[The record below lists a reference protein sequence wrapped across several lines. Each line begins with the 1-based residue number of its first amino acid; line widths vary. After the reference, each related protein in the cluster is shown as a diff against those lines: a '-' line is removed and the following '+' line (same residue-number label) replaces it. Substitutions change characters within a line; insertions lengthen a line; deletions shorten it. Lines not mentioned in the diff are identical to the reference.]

1 MLVTKRDNRTEPVQF
16 DKITNRIKKL
26 IKSNESNILD
36 PILVAQKVV
45 ASLYSGI
52 TTEELDIESASICM
66 NLTTLNPLYSYL
78 GARIL
83 VSNLHKKTLNDFS
96 SKIEK
101 LYNTTNNINK
111 KLYEYV
117 MANKE
122 AINNMINYNNDYYYD
137 FFGFKTLEKA
147 YLLKVNKQII
157 ERPQDMLMRVAITLQ
172 KGNLDLIKK
181 TYNMMAE
188 GYYTHASPTL
198 FNSMTNT
205 MQLSSCFLLNTKD
218 DLNEI
223 AKTWNSCAQI
233 SKWAGGIGLSVTNIR
248 GKNSLIKGTG
258 GQSNGL
264 VPFLK
269 VFDNIARWIDQ
280 GGKRP
285 GSIAIYLEPSHPDIY
300 EFLDLRKNFGADTD
314 RARDLFLALWIPDLF
329 MKQVDKDGSW
339 YLMSSD
345 ECPDLDKV
353 YGDEYEKLYY
363 KYVNENKYR
372 KEIKARDLW
381 IAIIQSQIET
391 GMPYISF
398 KDNVNKRSNQKNL
411 GVIRNSNLCVHGD
424 TQILTSNGYKVIKTL
439 ENIEVE
445 VWNGFEWS
453 KVTVKKTGTNKDL
466 IRVNLSNGAYLDCTP
481 EHKFYTKEKY
491 NKSKKVEV
499 QAKDLLQNMKLI
511 KYNLPEPIK
520 LINSEEFKYPYTHG
534 FFCGDGTTYYNYS
547 KTKKYAKLYLY
558 GAKKKVLEY
567 INYESYT
574 ENIIND
580 RYDIV
585 LPKDIAPKFTIP
597 FNASINDKLKW
608 LEGYCDADGTI
619 SRNGTNES
627 IQICSIN
634 KEFLVNIRLMLHTLG
649 IDSKVTFNTEATQK
663 LLPDGNGG
671 NKLFNC
677 KESFRLLI
685 SSFELYKLSQL
696 GFKPKRLVFQERL
709 PQRNAE
715 QFVKVISVE
724 PSFKNVDTYC
734 FTEPLKHL
742 GMFNGILTGQCNEI
756 VQYSDEKEYA
766 VCNLASIALKQFIK
780 PFENKHKF
788 IVYTL
793 MNCKY
798 CNYVKKYLTA
808 NKLQFEEINYSE
820 ESSIKLKILLGK
832 DNLMYPQI
840 FNNDNHIGGWH
851 ELFNFIKC
859 TFDFDKLYKVAHL
872 ATINLDKVIDI
883 NYYPVYEAKLSNQKH
898 RPIGLGIQG
907 LADALVMMKIPFES
921 NEALEFNKMV
931 METIYLAS
939 LTASNELAKTRL
951 KQMKQFMDLYSEQNE
966 KLDEFYDEN
975 TLLSSQQLNELYHIL
990 RPNKYE
996 IERNLKLENKN
1007 LMGSYSSFEG
1017 SLFSEGKFQF
1027 DMYDNNQLMHA
1038 DKWDKLRKDIIK
1050 YGTRNSMLTALM
1062 PTASTSQILAN
1073 NECFEFFTNNIYTRK
1088 TQAGDFMLVNK
1099 YLVNELIGIGLWNT
1113 QLKDKII
1120 ANDGSVQ
1127 TLDIPLEIKNLYKT
1141 IWEIKQ
1147 IWALKAAR
1155 ARQPFVDQTQSMN
1168 IFMAEPDNQRLSSC
1182 HFWGW
1187 KNGLKTGM
1195 YYLRTKPST
1204 GAIKITVDPT
1214 LNKNIQNSN
1223 NNGCESC
1230 SA

>member
-1 MLVTKRDNRTEPVQF
+1 MLVTKRNNSQETVQF

-26 IKSNESNILD
+26 IKTTELNILD
-36 PILVAQKVV
+36 PTLVAQKVV

-66 NLTTLNPLYSYL
+66 NLITINPLYSYL

-101 LYNTTNNINK
+101 LYNLTNNINK
-111 KLYEYV
+111 KLYDYV
-117 MANKE
+117 IVNKD

-137 FFGFKTLEKA
+137 FFGFKTLEKS
-147 YLLKVNKQII
+147 YLLKVNNKII

-172 KGNLDLIKK
+172 QGNLDLIKK
-181 TYNMMAE
+181 TYNLMSE

-218 DLNEI
+218 DLTEI
-223 AKTWNSCAQI
+223 TKTWNSCAQI
-233 SKWAGGIGLSVTNIR
+233 SKWAGGIGLSVSNIR

-285 GSIAIYLEPSHPDIY
+285 GSIAVYLEPTHPDIY

-329 MKQVDKDGSW
+329 MKQVDKDGLW

-345 ECPDLDKV
+345 DCPDLDKV
-353 YGDEYEKLYY
+353 YGDEYEKLYF
-363 KYVNENKYR
+363 KYVSENKYR

-381 IAIIQSQIET
+381 VHIIQTQIET
-391 GMPYISF
+391 GMPYISY
-398 KDNVNKRSNQKNL
+398 KDSVNKRSNQKNL

-424 TQILTSNGYKVIKTL
+424 TQILTSDGYKVIKTL
-439 ENIEVE
+439 ENNKVE

-453 KVTVKKTGTNKDL
+453 SVIVKKTGTNKDL

-481 EHKFYTKEKY
+481 EHKFYILIN
-491 NKSKKVEV
+491 NKSVEI
-499 QAKDLLQNMKLI
+499 QAKDLYLDATLI
-511 KYNLPEPIK
+511 KYNLPNAIELKNP
-520 LINSEEFKYPYTHG
+520 EEFKNSYTHG
-534 FFCGDGTTYYNYS
+534 F
-547 KTKKYAKLYLY
+547 LY
-558 GAKKKVLEY
+558 GDVNNNL
-567 INYESYT
+567 I
-574 ENIIND
+574 
-580 RYDIV
+580 
-585 LPKDIAPKFTIP
+585 LKDIAPNFNIP
-597 FNASINDKLKW
+597 INASINDKLRW
-608 LEGYCDADGTI
+608 LEGYCDA
-619 SRNGTNES
+619 NGILGETRDIEIHSN
-627 IQICSIN
+627 N
-634 KEFLVNIRLMLHTLG
+634 KEILINIRLMLHTLG
-649 IDSKVTFNTEATQK
+649 TESTII
-663 LLPDGNGG
+663 LLKD
-671 NKLFNC
+671 KF
-677 KESFRLLI
+677 KLLI
-685 SSFELYKLSQL
+685 SSLKLL
-696 GFKPKRLVFQERL
+696 EIGFKPKRLILTENQKIMSF
-709 PQRNAE
+709 AE
-715 QFVKVISVE
+715 QFVRVISVE
-724 PSFKNVDTYC
+724 PSFQNVDTYC
-734 FTEPLKHL
+734 FTEPNKHL

-766 VCNLASIALKQFIK
+766 VCNLASIALKQFVK
-780 PFENKHKF
+780 PFENKNKF
-788 IVYTL
+788 IIYTL
-793 MNCKY
+793 PKCKY
-798 CNYVKKYLTA
+798 CDYAKRYLNN
-808 NKLQFEEINYSE
+808 NKLLFEEISYTD
-820 ESSIKLKILLGK
+820 ESAIKLKILLGK
-832 DNLMYPQI
+832 DSIDYPQI
-840 FNNDNHIGGWH
+840 YNNDIHIGGWH

-859 TFDFDKLYKVAHL
+859 SFDYEKLYKVATL

-921 NEALEFNKMV
+921 DEAIQFNKMV
-931 METIYLAS
+931 METIYLAAI
-939 LTASNELAKTRL
+939 TVSNDLAKNRY
-951 KQMKQFMDLYSEQNE
+951 KQMKQFMELYLSDYNFS
-966 KLDEFYDEN
+966 EFYDEN
-975 TLLSSQQLNELYHIL
+975 KNYTSTQLNELYHSL

-996 IERNLKLENKN
+996 IERNLKSSNNYL
-1007 LMGSYSSFEG
+1007 LGSYSSFEG

-1027 DMYDNNQLMHA
+1027 DMYDNKQFDCNLHYS
-1038 DKWDKLRKDIIK
+1038 DKWEKLRKDVIK

-1099 YLVNELIGIGLWNT
+1099 YLVNELINIGLWNNSM
-1113 QLKDKII
+1113 KDKII
-1120 ANDGSVQ
+1120 SNDGSIQ
-1127 TLDIPLEIKNLYKT
+1127 SLDIPLEIKNLYKT

-1147 IWALKAAR
+1147 NWVLKAAR

-1195 YYLRTKPST
+1195 YYLRTKPSA
-1204 GAIKITVDPT
+1204 GAIKITIDPNI
-1214 LNKNIQNSN
+1214 NKDN
-1223 NNGCESC
+1223 NCENC

>member
-117 MANKE
+117 MANKDI
-122 AINNMINYNNDYYYD
+122 INNMINYNNDYYYD

-481 EHKFYTKEKY
+481 EHKFYILIN
-491 NKSKKVEV
+491 NKSVEI
-499 QAKDLLQNMKLI
+499 QAKDLYLDATLI
-511 KYNLPEPIK
+511 KYNLPDAIELKNPEKIK
-520 LINSEEFKYPYTHG
+520 NAYTHG
-534 FFCGDGTTYYNYS
+534 FLFGDAANNNLTSND
-547 KTKKYAKLYLY
+547 
-558 GAKKKVLEY
+558 
-567 INYESYT
+567 
-574 ENIIND
+574 NITLNK
-580 RYDIV
+580 RS
-585 LPKDIAPKFTIP
+585 LSNETPSFTILN
-597 FNASINDKLKW
+597 NASINDKLRW
-608 LEGYCDADGTI
+608 LEGYYDA
-619 SRNGTNES
+619 NGIIGENGYIE
-627 IQICSIN
+627 IHQIN
-634 KEFLVNIRLMLHTLG
+634 KEILINIRLMLHTLG
-649 IDSKVTFNTEATQK
+649 IESTIS
-663 LLPDGNGG
+663 LLKDNF
-671 NKLFNC
+671 K
-677 KESFRLLI
+677 LLI
-685 SSFELYKLSQL
+685 SPLLFDI
-696 GFKPKRLVFQERL
+696 GFKPKKLILEGKQNSLNFEK
-709 PQRNAE
+709 

-859 TFDFDKLYKVAHL
+859 TFDFEKLYKVAHL

-975 TLLSSQQLNELYHIL
+975 KVLSSQQLNELYHIL

-1027 DMYDNNQLMHA
+1027 DMYDNNQFECNNHYA

-1147 IWALKAAR
+1147 IWVLKAAR
-1155 ARQPFVDQTQSMN
+1155 ARQPYVDQTQSMN

-1214 LNKNIQNSN
+1214 LNKNIQNTN